1 MNKYK
6 AFLMLCDVVGV
17 RSDVLAAMMRSAVSE
32 SGGDP
37 AKPVKLVIRNGD
49 DDYELYVTDYSV
61 SKTSMCR
68 IVLHLKGRIIMALN
82 VCAESRRPRRK
93 AALSSIVGAIILIGI
108 AAGVAGVFGG
118 ILYDNVERGTA
129 AGIEVHALSLTFLDP
144 VHLRMEV
151 SVTAPDADMSVWLQ
165 DEEISLYADGRPES
179 GAEVA
184 YNSVGVQV
192 SYAGT
197 VSMDS
202 PLEPGDSVLVEIRSG
217 DASDFVVVA
226 VR

>member
-6 AFLMLCDVVGV
+6 AFLTLCDTVGV
-17 RSDVLAAMMRSAVSE
+17 RRDVLAAMMRSAVSE

-37 AKPVKLVIRNGD
+37 AKPVKLMISNGG
-49 DDYELYVTDYSV
+49 DDYELYVTDYSA
-61 SKTSMCR
+61 SKTFMCR
-68 IVLHLKGRIIMALN
+68 IVLHLKGKIIMALN
-82 VCAESRRPRRK
+82 VCAETRRPRRK

-118 ILYDNVERGTA
+118 TLYDGVERSTA
-129 AGIEVHALSLTFLDP
+129 AGIEVHALSLTSLDP
-144 VHLRMEV
+144 THLRMEV
-151 SVTAPDADMSVWLQ
+151 SVTAPDADMSVRLQ
-165 DEEISLYADGRPES
+165 DGEISLYADGRP
-179 GAEVA
+179 GPGVEVA

-197 VSMDS
+197 VSLDS
-202 PLEPGDSVLVEIRSG
+202 PVDPGDSVIVEIRSG
-217 DASDFVVVA
+217 DASDFVAVA